1 MKNADL
7 MLADAI
13 MPPGYN
19 INKHMNAEEAVS
31 LAKNLGAKQVKLT
44 HLSHLFPPHETA
56 LKKWPLGHD
65 MMEIV
70 L

>member
-19 INKHMNAEEAVS
+19 INKHMNAEEAMN
-31 LAKNLGAKQVKLT
+31 LAKEIGARQLTLT
-44 HLSHLFPPHETA
+44 HLSHLFPPHEAA
-56 LKKWPLGHD
+56 LMKWPLGHD